1 MAWVWYS
8 AVALLSLLMAPDKEA
23 AALFV
28 FLGYYPIL
36 KPRLDRLPMRWLWKG
51 LLFNAAICIM
61 YFLLLHVFG
70 MAELAAEFSE
80 AGGIV
85 LGITLLLGN
94 VTFFL
99 MDKLLSNRFRI

>member
-1 MAWVWYS
+1 
-8 AVALLSLLMAPDKEA
+8 
-23 AALFV
+23 
-28 FLGYYPIL
+28 
-36 KPRLDRLPMRWLWKG
+36 
-51 LLFNAAICIM
+51 M